1 MTRPEP
7 VQIIP
12 EGRVVFGIQ
21 LPIQSQSTIYV
32 EDWELDAGPA
42 ELARVARQAEDSG
55 FFYVAVCDHTAIPRR
70 LAGAMSTTWYDTIA
84 TLGWLAGITARIRLM
99 SHVYIAA
106 QRHPLRA
113 AKEFATLDVLSG
125 GRVIIGVGAGHVN
138 EEFDA
143 FGPPFDERGA
153 GLDEAIDAMAVALTE
168 EYATLP
174 GPRWPARDLSV
185 SPRAVQDPRP
195 PIWVGGSS
203 RAALRRAAQRGDG
216 WLPQT
221 VRRSDMR
228 DQVAQLK
235 ELRQDLRGGA
245 PIEIGAL
252 AGVFH
257 VGEPDHELP
266 RGTVAGSPARI
277 AENLAELIDM
287 GVSHVQMR
295 FPSRSLEEL
304 CDQIAAFGE
313 QVGPLLSR

>member
-1 MTRPEP
+1 
-7 VQIIP
+7 
-12 EGRVVFGIQ
+12 
-21 LPIQSQSTIYV
+21 
-32 EDWELDAGPA
+32 
-42 ELARVARQAEDSG
+42 
-55 FFYVAVCDHTAIPRR
+55 
-70 LAGAMSTTWYDTIA
+70 
-84 TLGWLAGITARIRLM
+84 
-99 SHVYIAA
+99 
-106 QRHPLRA
+106 
-113 AKEFATLDVLSG
+113 VLSG

-138 EEFDA
+138 EEFDL
-143 FGPPFDERGA
+143 FGPPFEERGA
-153 GLDEAIDAMAVALTE
+153 GLDEAIDALAISLTD
-168 EYATLP
+168 EYPTLP
-174 GPRWPARDLSV
+174 GPRWPASDLSV
-185 SPRAVQDPRP
+185 SPRAVQQPRP

-266 RGTVAGSPARI
+266 RGTVSGSPDRI
-277 AENLAELIDM
+277 VENLAELIDM
-287 GVSHVQMR
+287 GVSHIQMR

-313 QVGPLLSR
+313 RVGPLLSR